1 MTKIKR
7 GGYIF
12 ITWIGDHPPRH
23 VHIYRNGKLV
33 LKFDLER
40 WKIMEGRINGKLFN
54 ILTELRQEGL
64 L

>member
-40 WKIMEGRINGKLFN
+40 WKIMEGTINGKIFN